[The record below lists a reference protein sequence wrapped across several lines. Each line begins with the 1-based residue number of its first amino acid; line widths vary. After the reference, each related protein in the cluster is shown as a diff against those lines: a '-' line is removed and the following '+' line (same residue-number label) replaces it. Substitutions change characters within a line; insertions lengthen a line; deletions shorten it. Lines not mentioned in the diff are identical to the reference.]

1 MQSTIW
7 MALTSF
13 HVTFQQSV
21 IAPID
26 RQAAVDVP
34 PYSPE
39 KFKGGSRKLQEQKY
53 ARKKTPVAVLPA
65 NSMPPYHRVIPE
77 NASTAELAFS
87 GFALTRC
94 IIFILRIYRQPTQRR
109 LRRLGKCYGKAT
121 TIACHACSQKLYD
134 SKHGVSLQR
143 DAGALLQFIRLADAL
158 PPSAV
163 ACCGSC
169 ITAFGIRSA
178 CG

>member
-1 MQSTIW
+1 
-7 MALTSF
+7 
-13 HVTFQQSV
+13 
-21 IAPID
+21 
-26 RQAAVDVP
+26 
-34 PYSPE
+34 
-39 KFKGGSRKLQEQKY
+39 
-53 ARKKTPVAVLPA
+53 
-65 NSMPPYHRVIPE
+65 MPPYHREIPE

-94 IIFILRIYRQPTQRR
+94 IIFILRRNLQTARAAKI
-109 LRRLGKCYGKAT
+109 GKCYGKAT
-121 TIACHACSQKLYD
+121 TTACHACSQKLYD
-134 SKHGVSLQR
+134 NKHGVSLQR
-143 DAGALLQFIRLADAL
+143 DALLQLIRSADAL

>member
-1 MQSTIW
+1 MPAMQSTIW

-21 IAPID
+21 IVPID

-39 KFKGGSRKLQEQKY
+39 KFKGGSTGTKIICPQIDSSTRKQHATVPPGNTRERVYSRTGLQ
-53 ARKKTPVAVLPA
+53 RL
-65 NSMPPYHRVIPE
+65 
-77 NASTAELAFS
+77 
-87 GFALTRC
+87 
-94 IIFILRIYRQPTQRR
+94 YRQPAQRR

-121 TIACHACSQKLYD
+121 TTACHACSQKLYD
-134 SKHGVSLQR
+134 NKHGVSLQR
-143 DAGALLQFIRLADAL
+143 DALLQLIRSADAL